1 MIPAAVSTDRAAK
14 PTRKL
19 TQGLSLRQAALI
31 AGFGYLLSPVVYA
44 EGLYP
49 KLVIANN
56 IEQTV
61 QNITVHHEKFAVAI
75 MCYLICFMEDVVLA
89 WALYYLLAPV
99 NRAISMLT
107 AWFRLMYTA
116 MALYAVMDL
125 ASAFRLVTT
134 PDYLTLFGSGPMQA
148 QVRLLLSSFRY
159 DWSLSLIV
167 FGVHLVLLGYLIF
180 RSGYIP
186 WIIGIL
192 LAIDGVGWIIDS
204 LQPYFYP
211 NAQLKYLFLTFLGE
225 LFFMLWLLIR
235 GWKIREPQKDLAE
248 AALSDSSGAAVAG

>member
-1 MIPAAVSTDRAAK
+1 MKISSHFKSGLSD
-14 PTRKL
+14 
-19 TQGLSLRQAALI
+19 QGLTLRQAALT
-31 AGFGYLLSPVVYA
+31 AGFAYLLSPVGYA
-44 EGLYP
+44 EGTLR

-61 QNITVHHEKFAVAI
+61 QNIAVHHRLFAVAVL
-75 MCYLICFMEDVVLA
+75 CYLFEFSKDIVAA

-116 MALYAVMDL
+116 MALYAVMNL
-125 ASAFRLVTT
+125 ATVFHMVTT
-134 PDYLTLFGSGPMQA
+134 PDYMTLFGSGPLHA
-148 QVRLLLSSFRY
+148 QVRLLLSTFRY

-186 WIIGIL
+186 WIIGIVL
-192 LAIDGVGWIIDS
+192 VIDGLGWLTDS
-204 LQPYFYP
+204 LQAYFYP
-211 NAQLKYLFLTFLGE
+211 NANLKYLFVTFLGE
-225 LFFMLWLLIR
+225 LVFMLWLLIR
-235 GWKIREPQKDLAE
+235 GWKIREPE
-248 AALSDSSGAAVAG
+248 S